1 MSLETY
7 RRKRRFGETSEPQ
20 GADARPASQGRF
32 VVQKHAASRLHYDL
46 RLEIGGVLKCWAVP
60 KGPSLDPADKRL
72 AARTEDH
79 PEEYLTFEK
88 VIPPGNYGAGAM
100 IVWDTGTFETEGNLS
115 APEQLEKGEIKFVL
129 YGAKLGGGF
138 VLVRTT
144 RNKKAEEWLLIKHR
158 DAAVVEGYDI
168 EAFPESAL
176 TGRTLADVSAGLPP
190 GQGAAAGPAVLEGAI
205 PAEMPTDLK
214 PMLASS
220 RDTAF
225 SDPGWIYELKWDG
238 VRIQAQISGQ
248 QLRLVSRNGRDVTSH
263 YPELRELPFLVR
275 AKDAVLDGEIVAL
288 DAAGRS
294 DFGILQSRMH
304 VDRPSAALVQAT
316 PVYCWFFDLIYADG
330 YDLRQVRLVERKTYL
345 KKILRQ
351 SAAVRYSDHIA
362 ERGEEFFEL
371 ARDHGAEGMLAKRA
385 DSPYVNDRSADWQ
398 KIKIVHE
405 VDVVV
410 GGWTAPR
417 GGREHLGALLAGFY
431 DKGKLRFLGGV
442 GSGFTEANLRF
453 LAAQLDPLETKQCP
467 FSSEPVTKEKAH
479 WLQPQLVARVRY
491 SGWTRDDQLRH
502 PVFLGLRDDV
512 DATECKDPRSTQES
526 VVVHAPRAEGLPFM
540 RSIAELEKELHGG
553 KKESLRVE
561 LDGKEFRLTHLDKVY
576 FPEHGYTKR
585 DLLAYYLGVS
595 EYILPFLKDRPL
607 VLHRFPNGAA
617 GESFY
622 QKDIGEGA
630 PEWVRTVVIPS
641 ESSARDTRY
650 YVCDDLATLLHLV
663 NLGCIE
669 QHPWPSRVDSLEK
682 PDYVFF
688 DLDPTEGYEFD
699 TVVSVARRFLKELD
713 ELGLSAFLKTS
724 GSRGIHLWL
733 PLERIYSYEQIRT
746 FAEIVARVVH
756 DAMRKETTLERTVD
770 KRPKGSISLD
780 YLQNSFGK
788 PLATVYTARPRPLA
802 TVATP
807 LSPAELRKG
816 LKPEKFT
823 IKTLP
828 ARLKKKGDLWADFWK
843 SRQRIEPALKEL
855 QKKLA
860 KIR

>member
-1 MSLETY
+1 MSLDTY
-7 RRKRRFGETSEPQ
+7 RRKRRFEDTSEPR

-32 VVQKHAASRLHYDL
+32 VVQKHAAGRLHYDL

-79 PEEYLTFEK
+79 PEEYLAFEK

-100 IVWDTGTFETEGNLS
+100 IVWDTGTFETEGELS
-115 APEQLEKGEIKFVL
+115 AAEQLEKGEIKFVL
-129 YGAKLGGGF
+129 YGTKLSGGF

-176 TGRTLADVSAGLPP
+176 SGRTVADVAAGLPP
-190 GQGAAAGPAVLEGAI
+190 GQGAAAGPAVLEGAT
-205 PAEMPTDLK
+205 PAEMPTDVK
-214 PMLASS
+214 PMLAGS
-220 RDTAF
+220 RDRAF
-225 SDPGWIYELKWDG
+225 SDPSWVYELKWDG
-238 VRIQAQISGQ
+238 VRIQAQVSGRR
-248 QLRLVSRNGRDVTSH
+248 LRLISRNGRDVTTH

-288 DAAGRS
+288 DAEGRS

-304 VDRPSAALVQAT
+304 VDRPSPALIEAT
-316 PVYCWFFDLIYADG
+316 PIYCWFFDLIYADG
-330 YDLRQVRLVERKTYL
+330 YDLRQVPLVERKKYL
-345 KKILRQ
+345 QKILRP
-351 SAAVRYSDHIA
+351 SAAVRYSDHVV
-362 ERGEEFFEL
+362 EHGEEFFEL
-371 ARDHGAEGMLAKRA
+371 AQSHGAEGILAKRA
-385 DSPYVNDRSADWQ
+385 DSQYLSDRSADWL

-405 VDVVV
+405 IDVVV
-410 GGWTAPR
+410 GGWTEPR
-417 GGREHLGALLAGFY
+417 GGRAHLGALLAGCY
-431 DKGKLRFLGGV
+431 DKGALRFLGGV
-442 GSGFTEANLRF
+442 GSGFTEGNLQF
-453 LAAQLDPLETKQCP
+453 LSNQLSPLQTSRCP
-467 FSSEPVTKEKAH
+467 FATAPATKEKAH
-479 WLQPQLVARVRY
+479 WVKPQLVARVRY
-491 SGWTRDDQLRH
+491 AGWTRDDQLRH

-526 VVVHAPRAEGLPFM
+526 VVVHAPRAEGLSLI
-540 RSIAELEKELHGG
+540 RSVSELEKELREGRR
-553 KKESLRVE
+553 ESVRVE

-576 FPEHGYTKR
+576 FPEPGYTKR
-585 DLLAYYLGVS
+585 DLLAYYLQVS
-595 EYILPFLKDRPL
+595 EFILPFLKDRPL

-630 PEWVRTVVIPS
+630 PEWVRTFVIPS

-688 DLDPTEGYEFD
+688 DLDPSEGYQFQ
-699 TVVSVARRFLKELD
+699 TVISVARRFLKELD
-713 ELGLSAFLKTS
+713 DLGLNAFVKTS

-733 PLERIYSYEQIRT
+733 PLERRYSFEQVRT

-756 DAMRKETTLERTVD
+756 EAMPQETTLQRTVD

-802 TVATP
+802 TVAAP
-807 LSPAELRKG
+807 LSPTELRKG
-816 LKPEKFT
+816 LMPEKFT
-823 IKTLP
+823 IKTMP
-828 ARLKKKGDLWADFWK
+828 DRLKKKGDLWADFWK

-855 QKKLA
+855 QKKLS
-860 KIR
+860 KIS